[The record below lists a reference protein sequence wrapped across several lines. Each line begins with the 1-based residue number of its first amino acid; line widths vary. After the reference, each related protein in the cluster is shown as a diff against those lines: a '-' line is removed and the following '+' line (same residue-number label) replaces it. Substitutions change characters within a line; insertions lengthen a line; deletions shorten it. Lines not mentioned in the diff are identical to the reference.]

1 MGSDLVV
8 DHAGDVVAQLASAG
22 IAAVDMVL
30 STANSPGNLP
40 WITKLLRPFGH
51 LSVVDG
57 SPGLD
62 VNTLVPKAVSLH
74 TEMIF
79 SRLSNDYAP
88 ETHGTILDQVAAFAA
103 KGKIKPIATTQLDG
117 LTPETMKKAHE
128 LVETRRTIGKLVI
141 AIER

>member
-1 MGSDLVV
+1 M
-8 DHAGDVVAQLASAG
+8 
-22 IAAVDMVL
+22 AAVDRVVAP
-30 STANSPGNLP
+30 ANSPGHLP
-40 WITKLLRPFGH
+40 GITKLPRPFGH
-51 LSVVDG
+51 LAVVDG

-74 TEMIF
+74 TEIIF

-103 KGKIKPIATTQLDG
+103 KGEIKPIATTQLDG

-128 LVETRRTIGKLVI
+128 LVE
-141 AIER
+141 